1 MKIRDDQLHDFVVY
15 LNSVWLQPTPRIHS
29 RQKLHITWLS
39 DRLRSSPDLTADSCT
54 SQTPQ
59 VDHCHPYEV
68 IRLTISFKHGSG
80 FPNPLIIGCPR
91 LQLPNNK
98 KYMVN
103 MCVNMKIKNTSSTA
117 QGGGGSFKNRKPIG
131 EVGCGESGMAE
142 RTHWWIE
149 RWLISLTLSL
159 SFSDYLPGS
168 KGDWS
173 LSLFLSLSLTTCL
186 SLYLFIYISIY
197 LSIYLAIYLSI

>member
-15 LNSVWLQPTPRIHS
+15 LYSVWLQPTPRIHN

-80 FPNPLIIGCPR
+80 FPNPLIIRFPR

-103 MCVNMKIKNTSSTA
+103 MCKYEYKNYKYNIYIYTCSARLCLSPHMNISYSCICLLLPSPCNWPWASPRQAPPWPLGRFHPRHPPWEGFRISST
-117 QGGGGSFKNRKPIG
+117 NI
-131 EVGCGESGMAE
+131 CN
-142 RTHWWIE
+142 
-149 RWLISLTLSL
+149 
-159 SFSDYLPGS
+159 Y
-168 KGDWS
+168 
-173 LSLFLSLSLTTCL
+173 
-186 SLYLFIYISIY
+186 
-197 LSIYLAIYLSI
+197 